1 MRRHYEQ
8 WKKVYRLLSSCL
20 LILLATIAFI
30 EVWAREYNS
39 MVVFPYYYKG
49 FLMMSVMYAFFLAFF
64 SWLFDGSQIGYMK
77 RRNAL
82 LSEGLS
88 VVCTNGLF
96 YLQTVLLATFFVPV
110 WGFAVLTVVDVVVL
124 VLLTE
129 VLNKIFDKMFPPI
142 QLLLIY
148 GNYPET
154 EIRRMTSGWE
164 GKYQIA
170 ETISIAQG
178 RNNAIRLIEKY
189 DAVAIC
195 DIPVEDR
202 NVIAEY
208 CADHKIP
215 TYFTPKISDIL
226 FKNAEGLR
234 FFGTSLNNH
243 LTVEQRFSLIGY
255 LKKIYRGG
263 RGRLYELVNKS
274 LDLKEK
280 MFLITANPETLMIGM
295 ESSEF
300 DAVLLD
306 ESTTIVPDGIGII
319 KALQIIG
326 YGKNKR
332 IAGVEFT
339 DLLLKLADIKSKSVY
354 FYGGSEEVIQAMKSR
369 TQEKYPHA
377 VIAGVSNGYDRDAEE
392 VMDEIVSCA
401 PDIILIALGV
411 PAQELLIAKNYHR
424 FQKGIFM
431 GVGGSF
437 DVLSGCKKRAPEVFI
452 KLNLEWLYRICR
464 EPKRLKRFWNSN
476 VKFLWEVTKIQ
487 KIK

>member
-1 MRRHYEQ
+1 MVRHYEQ

-30 EVWAREYNS
+30 EVWARQYNS
-39 MVVFPYYYKG
+39 MIVFPYYYKG

-110 WGFAVLTVVDVVVL
+110 WAFAALTCVDVVVL

-129 VLNKIFDKMFPPI
+129 FLNSIFEHMFPPI
-142 QLLLIY
+142 RLLLIY

-164 GKYQIA
+164 GKYQI
-170 ETISIAQG
+170 EGIIGINEG
-178 RNNAIRLIEKY
+178 RNKAIKMLKDF

-208 CADHKIP
+208 CVENKIP

-234 FFGTSLNNH
+234 FFGMSISNR

-274 LDLKEK
+274 MDQHEK

-295 ESSEF
+295 ESPEF
-300 DAVLLD
+300 DSVLLD
-306 ESTTIVPDGIGII
+306 EMTTIVPDGIGII
-319 KALQIIG
+319 KALQIVG

-339 DLLLKLADIKSKSVY
+339 DILLKLADIKSKSVY
-354 FYGGSEEVIQAMKSR
+354 FYGASAEVIETMVQKTR
-369 TQEKYPHA
+369 EKYPHA
-377 VIAGVSNGYDRDAEE
+377 VISGYSNGYDRDADE
-392 VMDEIVSCA
+392 VMDEIVSLS

-424 FQKGIFM
+424 FDKGIFM

-437 DVLSGCKKRAPEVFI
+437 DVLSGCKKRAPEIFL
-452 KLNLEWLYRICR
+452 KLNLEWLYRITR

-476 VKFLWEVTKIQ
+476 VKFLLEVTKIQ